1 MQISCII
8 LICYSAVF
16 QFWLAVVGFW
26 AAELLWLLLC
36 AALVPAVLEVFP
48 FVPLLFA
55 AVVPTVLDGVVTAC
69 EASVVWLPGFTAEAL
84 EPLCRLQ
91 SLESFS
97 SVIA

>member
-1 MQISCII
+1 M
-8 LICYSAVF
+8 
-16 QFWLAVVGFW
+16 VGFW

-55 AVVPTVLDGVVTAC
+55 AVVPAVLGGVVTAC

-91 SLESFS
+91 SLERFS
-97 SVIA
+97 SVVA

>member
-1 MQISCII
+1 M
-8 LICYSAVF
+8 VF

-55 AVVPTVLDGVVTAC
+55 AVVPTVLDG

>member
-1 MQISCII
+1 M
-8 LICYSAVF
+8 F

-36 AALVPAVLEVFP
+36 AALVPVVLEVFP

-55 AVVPTVLDGVVTAC
+55 AVVPAVLDGVVTAC

-91 SLESFS
+91 SRKASHL
-97 SVIA
+97 